1 MRNKLITRFFYAVN
15 TVRQISH
22 LSHVTVEAKVRKGGM
37 CLMETS
43 MTDCSTKEDKQKLR
57 LPKNIRQIGNIQG
70 AVRIYMEDYVYT
82 YLHGSGKSGWAHRG
96 SVFLGS
102 RCQENG
108 QKYIFI
114 SGLVH
119 IPDESFQNGIPE
131 FTDLMWGGVYQDMK
145 QFYEDVEILGWG
157 MDVAGASA
165 KLTGDLERIHRNAFQ
180 GQDKL
185 LFLMDSL
192 EKEEAFYIYE
202 KNMLRRRD
210 GYYVYYEKNPQ
221 MQEYM
226 MRGKGEP
233 EALPE
238 VDPQRA
244 VVTSYRALS
253 AERNK
258 KSARGFHAFVYVAS
272 LALLVAVSAMGVN
285 MMSSAGKIHQLE
297 EAVSYLKSD
306 QISMEVETAAEEK
319 ESQTMLRTESNLSG
333 SDSTENKDT
342 DKEVEEDAEEKTD
355 VNPETDTDGQ
365 PTDET
370 TAAAET
376 GDKQPQPDQAG
387 QTEDIGESTAEE
399 EQTPSI
405 KPQDEEKP
413 DVQETGTIAEQ
424 DYYIVQKGESLLGI
438 SQRIY
443 GKDYTEQ
450 LCSLNELEDE
460 NKIYAGQKLLL
471 LDK

>member
-1 MRNKLITRFFYAVN
+1 
-15 TVRQISH
+15 
-22 LSHVTVEAKVRKGGM
+22 
-37 CLMETS
+37 METS
-43 MTDCSTKEDKQKLR
+43 MTDRSTREDKQRLQ
-57 LPKNIRQIGNIQG
+57 LPKNIRQIGNIPG

-82 YLHGSGKSGWAHRG
+82 YLHGNGRAGWAHRG
-96 SVFLGS
+96 SIFLGS

-119 IPDESFQNGIPE
+119 IPDENFKDGIPE
-131 FTDLMWGGVYQDMK
+131 FTDLMWGGIYQDMK
-145 QFYEDVEILGWG
+145 QFYENVEILGWG

-192 EKEEAFYIYE
+192 EKEEAFYVYE

-226 MRGKGEP
+226 MQGKNEREARP
-233 EALPE
+233 EI
-238 VDPQRA
+238 DPQRS
-244 VVTSYRALS
+244 VVTNYRAIA
-253 AERNK
+253 AEKSK
-258 KSARGFHAFVYVAS
+258 KSGKGFQAFVYVAS

-297 EAVSYLKSD
+297 EAVSYLQTDRTSVESETIAQHEEEEPQTVIQTESD
-306 QISMEVETAAEEK
+306 LADSDRATEAESDGRSGEDAKPETEGQLTSETAAPAELGDISPEETG
-319 ESQTMLRTESNLSG
+319 QT
-333 SDSTENKDT
+333 
-342 DKEVEEDAEEKTD
+342 
-355 VNPETDTDGQ
+355 GQ
-365 PTDET
+365 P
-370 TAAAET
+370 
-376 GDKQPQPDQAG
+376 
-387 QTEDIGESTAEE
+387 EDVGASSGEN
-399 EQTPSI
+399 EQVPSI
-405 KPQDEEKP
+405 KPQEEKQEP
-413 DVQETGTIAEQ
+413 DVQETTAFADQ

-438 SQRIY
+438 SQKIY

-450 LCSLNELEDE
+450 LCTLNELEDE

>member
-1 MRNKLITRFFYAVN
+1 
-15 TVRQISH
+15 
-22 LSHVTVEAKVRKGGM
+22 
-37 CLMETS
+37 MENS
-43 MTDCSTKEDKQKLR
+43 MTGHGAKEDKQRLQ

-70 AVRIYMEDYVYT
+70 AVRIYVEDYVYT
-82 YLHGSGKSGWAHRG
+82 YLHGNTRPGWAHKG

-102 RCQENG
+102 KCQENG

-119 IPDESFQNGIPE
+119 IPDESFHDGVPE

-145 QFYEDVEILGWG
+145 QYYEDVEILGWG

-192 EKEEAFYIYE
+192 EKEEAFYVYE

-226 MRGKGEP
+226 MQGKQEREVQP
-233 EALPE
+233 EI
-238 VDPQRA
+238 DPQRA
-244 VVTSYRALS
+244 VVTNYRAIT
-253 AERNK
+253 AE
-258 KSARGFHAFVYVAS
+258 KSRKGGKGFQAFVYVAS
-272 LALLVAVSAMGVN
+272 LALLVAASAMGVN
-285 MMSSAGKIHQLE
+285 MMSSAGKIERLE
-297 EAVSYLKSD
+297 EAVSYLQTDKTD
-306 QISMEVETAAEEK
+306 VESETIAQGEGADTEMQAQTGEDGSENDVQSEEK
-319 ESQTMLRTESNLSG
+319 EPVAELPTESDISVNAS
-333 SDSTENKDT
+333 SEEETDEKDAAS
-342 DKEVEEDAEEKTD
+342 EEEKTTAQ
-355 VNPETDTDGQ
+355 NGENEEETEEEEMSSVKPKETEEKEKQ
-365 PTDET
+365 EEPKIQET
-370 TAAAET
+370 TAFA
-376 GDKQPQPDQAG
+376 D
-387 QTEDIGESTAEE
+387 
-399 EQTPSI
+399 
-405 KPQDEEKP
+405 
-413 DVQETGTIAEQ
+413 Q

-438 SQRIY
+438 SQKIY
-443 GKDYTEQ
+443 GKDYTKK
-450 LCSLNELEDE
+450 LCELNELEDE

>member
-1 MRNKLITRFFYAVN
+1 
-15 TVRQISH
+15 
-22 LSHVTVEAKVRKGGM
+22 
-37 CLMETS
+37 
-43 MTDCSTKEDKQKLR
+43 
-57 LPKNIRQIGNIQG
+57 
-70 AVRIYMEDYVYT
+70 
-82 YLHGSGKSGWAHRG
+82 
-96 SVFLGS
+96 
-102 RCQENG
+102 
-108 QKYIFI
+108 
-114 SGLVH
+114 
-119 IPDESFQNGIPE
+119 
-131 FTDLMWGGVYQDMK
+131 
-145 QFYEDVEILGWG
+145 
-157 MDVAGASA
+157 
-165 KLTGDLERIHRNAFQ
+165 
-180 GQDKL
+180 
-185 LFLMDSL
+185 MDSL

-233 EALPE
+233 EVLPE

-272 LALLVAVSAMGVN
+272 LALLAAVSAMGVN

>member
-1 MRNKLITRFFYAVN
+1 
-15 TVRQISH
+15 
-22 LSHVTVEAKVRKGGM
+22 
-37 CLMETS
+37 MENN
-43 MTDCSTKEDKQKLR
+43 MTDRSAKEDKKQLR

-70 AVRIYMEDYVYT
+70 AVRIYVEDYVYT
-82 YLHGSGKSGWAHRG
+82 YLHGNGRQGWGHRG

-102 RCQENG
+102 RYQENG

-114 SGLVH
+114 SGLVR
-119 IPDESFQNGIPE
+119 IPDECFHDDVPE
-131 FTDLMWGGVYQDMK
+131 FTDLMWGGVYQEMK

-192 EKEEAFYIYE
+192 EKEEAFYVYE

-226 MRGKGEP
+226 MQGKNEKEP
-233 EALPE
+233 LSEI
-238 VDPQRA
+238 DPQMA
-244 VVTSYRALS
+244 VVTNYRTRT
-253 AERNK
+253 AEKNR
-258 KSARGFHAFVYVAS
+258 KSGKGFHAIVYVAS

-285 MMSSAGKIHQLE
+285 MMSSAGKINRLE
-297 EAVSYLKSD
+297 EAVSYLQSD
-306 QISMEVETAAEEK
+306 QTSTELEPVAQPKEQESLLQTESEISASELTEEANGVGSETGQEQEVSEEK
-319 ESQTMLRTESNLSG
+319 EEES
-333 SDSTENKDT
+333 TPAA
-342 DKEVEEDAEEKTD
+342 VEETVSAED
-355 VNPETDTDGQ
+355 DG
-365 PTDET
+365 
-370 TAAAET
+370 
-376 GDKQPQPDQAG
+376 
-387 QTEDIGESTAEE
+387 EE
-399 EQTPSI
+399 EQPSV
-405 KPQDEEKP
+405 KPQETAPQENEKTEESK
-413 DVQETGTIAEQ
+413 VQETSALADQE
-424 DYYIVQKGESLLGI
+424 YYIVQKGESLLGI
-438 SQRIY
+438 SQKLY

-450 LCSLNELEDE
+450 LCERNELEDE

>member
-1 MRNKLITRFFYAVN
+1 
-15 TVRQISH
+15 
-22 LSHVTVEAKVRKGGM
+22 
-37 CLMETS
+37 MENS
-43 MTDCSTKEDKQKLR
+43 MTGHGAKEDKQRLQ

-70 AVRIYMEDYVYT
+70 AVRIYVEDYVYT
-82 YLHGSGKSGWAHRG
+82 YLHGNTRPGWAHKG

-102 RCQENG
+102 KCQENG

-119 IPDESFQNGIPE
+119 IPDESFHDGVPE

-145 QFYEDVEILGWG
+145 QYYEDVEILGWG

-192 EKEEAFYIYE
+192 EKEEAFYVYE

-226 MRGKGEP
+226 MQGKQEREVQP
-233 EALPE
+233 EI
-238 VDPQRA
+238 DPQRA
-244 VVTSYRALS
+244 VVTNYRAIT
-253 AERNK
+253 AE
-258 KSARGFHAFVYVAS
+258 KSRKGGKGFQAFVYVAS
-272 LALLVAVSAMGVN
+272 LALLVAASAMGVN
-285 MMSSAGKIHQLE
+285 MMSSAGKIERLE
-297 EAVSYLKSD
+297 EAVSYLQTDKTD
-306 QISMEVETAAEEK
+306 VESETIAQGEGADTEMQAQTGEDGSENDVQSEEK
-319 ESQTMLRTESNLSG
+319 EPVAELPTESDISVNAS
-333 SDSTENKDT
+333 SEEETDEKDAAS
-342 DKEVEEDAEEKTD
+342 EEEKTTAQ
-355 VNPETDTDGQ
+355 NGENEEETEKEEMSSVKPKETEEKEKQEGPKIQ
-365 PTDET
+365 ET
-370 TAAAET
+370 TAFA
-376 GDKQPQPDQAG
+376 D
-387 QTEDIGESTAEE
+387 
-399 EQTPSI
+399 
-405 KPQDEEKP
+405 
-413 DVQETGTIAEQ
+413 Q

-438 SQRIY
+438 SQKIY
-443 GKDYTEQ
+443 GKDYTKK
-450 LCSLNELEDE
+450 LCELNELEDE

>member
-1 MRNKLITRFFYAVN
+1 
-15 TVRQISH
+15 
-22 LSHVTVEAKVRKGGM
+22 
-37 CLMETS
+37 METS

-244 VVTSYRALS
+244 VVTSYRAIS

-272 LALLVAVSAMGVN
+272 LALLAAVSAMGVN

-306 QISMEVETAAEEK
+306 QISMEVGSATEEK
-319 ESQTMLRTESNLSG
+319 ESQTMLQTESDLSG
-333 SDSTENKDT
+333 SDLTAYEDTNK
-342 DKEVEEDAEEKTD
+342 ELEEDPEKETEES
-355 VNPETDTDGQ
+355 PEIEVDGQ
-365 PTDET
+365 PADET
-370 TAAAET
+370 TVPAEA
-376 GDKQPQPDQAG
+376 GDKQPQPDQSEQPEEVG
-387 QTEDIGESTAEE
+387 KSVAEE

-405 KPQDEEKP
+405 KPQEEEEKP
-413 DVQETGTIAEQ
+413 DVQETGAIAEQ
-424 DYYIVQKGESLLGI
+424 DYYIVEKGESLLGI
-438 SQRIY
+438 SQKIY

>member
-1 MRNKLITRFFYAVN
+1 
-15 TVRQISH
+15 
-22 LSHVTVEAKVRKGGM
+22 
-37 CLMETS
+37 MENN
-43 MTDCSTKEDKQKLR
+43 MTDRSAKEDKKQLR

-70 AVRIYMEDYVYT
+70 AVRIYVEDYVYT
-82 YLHGSGKSGWAHRG
+82 YLHGNGRQGWGHRG

-102 RCQENG
+102 RYQENG

-114 SGLVH
+114 SGLVR
-119 IPDESFQNGIPE
+119 IPDECFHDDVPE
-131 FTDLMWGGVYQDMK
+131 FTDLMWGGVYQEMK

-192 EKEEAFYIYE
+192 EKEEAFYVYE

-226 MRGKGEP
+226 MQGKNEKEP
-233 EALPE
+233 LSEI
-238 VDPQRA
+238 DPQMA
-244 VVTSYRALS
+244 VVTNYRTRT
-253 AERNK
+253 AEKNR
-258 KSARGFHAFVYVAS
+258 KSGKGFHAIVYVAS

-285 MMSSAGKIHQLE
+285 MMSSAGKINRLE
-297 EAVSYLKSD
+297 EAVSYLQSD
-306 QISMEVETAAEEK
+306 QTSTELEPVAQPKEQESLLQTESEISASELTEEATGVGSETGQEQEVSEEK
-319 ESQTMLRTESNLSG
+319 EEES
-333 SDSTENKDT
+333 TPAA
-342 DKEVEEDAEEKTD
+342 VEETVSAED
-355 VNPETDTDGQ
+355 DG
-365 PTDET
+365 
-370 TAAAET
+370 
-376 GDKQPQPDQAG
+376 
-387 QTEDIGESTAEE
+387 EE
-399 EQTPSI
+399 EQPSV
-405 KPQDEEKP
+405 KPQETAPQEKEKTEESK
-413 DVQETGTIAEQ
+413 VQETSALADQE
-424 DYYIVQKGESLLGI
+424 YYIVQKGESLLGI
-438 SQRIY
+438 SQKLY

-450 LCSLNELEDE
+450 LCERNELEDE